1 MVAAQLLADRA
12 RRRALGL
19 ACAPPGAP
27 RSHETEPP
35 AAAADP
41 VLLALLAAWLV
52 AEALITLLVA
62 AAAVILTLVG
72 WRPAPAPVPPP
83 PALPPPVLRLELL
96 RVVELRA
103 PARAAGLHRLA
114 QSGRRVELLQAL

>member
-1 MVAAQLLADRA
+1 MVTAQLLANRA

-41 VLLALLAAWLV
+41 VLLAWLV
-52 AEALITLLVA
+52 AEAM
-62 AAAVILTLVG
+62 AAVLLAALAVVLIFAG
-72 WRPAPAPVPPP
+72 WRPAPAPVIA
-83 PALPPPVLRLELL
+83 PALGPPSSLLKPDVSALGAASSARWSPLLCMCARGGFSPVC
-96 RVVELRA
+96 
-103 PARAAGLHRLA
+103 
-114 QSGRRVELLQAL
+114 SS